1 MSFSRNAV
9 IIALIIFHPCK
20 KLSVGHLLHH
30 TSIFERLYPQI
41 VLSYI
46 ELHTLISNS
55 FFFFVLQMAFTH
67 LMTTVLPSLR
77 VPSTARVQSLADV
90 VFGKKRHVF
99 YAYLYLFILTS
110 CICGAHAV

>member
-55 FFFFVLQMAFTH
+55 FFFFCFTDGIYPPDDNCSSISKSSIYCKGSVL
-67 LMTTVLPSLR
+67 S
-77 VPSTARVQSLADV
+77 
-90 VFGKKRHVF
+90 
-99 YAYLYLFILTS
+99 
-110 CICGAHAV
+110 